1 MLSGNEKFY
10 TYRLHWT
17 SKTFRC
23 KRKRFYFSRNW
34 AWWSIINLSHI
45 QLETVKQILTLRYS
59 TNLHTLSP
67 KLLPENFRKKQINNN
82 TQEFVEKSIREK
94 ISQEISTNT
103 GKIGIS
109 LSSGID
115 STLVLALL
123 REEYPSS
130 EIESVSVKFSESVDE
145 TNTSKKISEKFRTN
159 HHVLEIDNFLEELPK
174 AISIVKQPFW
184 DLHWYYL
191 VKKMKTLTNI
201 FFSGDGGDELFGGYT
216 FRYKKFLELTN
227 ENSTRHEKV
236 IAYLNCHERDWVPD
250 QEAVFDRSNQF
261 NWNNIYEIL
270 EPYFDNTLPRLTQVF
285 LADYN
290 GKLIHNMQ
298 PLYKS
303 IHDYFSI
310 KNITPIQNKELIQH
324 SCLLGN
330 GQKYNPKSNLGKIVL
345 VNILEKYNLKY
356 LVSPKKQGFSVNT
369 TNLWNS
375 YGKKIFL
382 HFFDKSR
389 LIEDKIINS
398 DWIEKYISKNDLD
411 IRYVNKFLGIFAL
424 EIWYRLIITKEMN
437 DNEKLQI

>member
-1 MLSGNEKFY
+1 MY
-10 TYRLHWT
+10 
-17 SKTFRC
+17 
-23 KRKRFYFSRNW
+23 
-34 AWWSIINLSHI
+34 
-45 QLETVKQILTLRYS
+45 
-59 TNLHTLSP
+59 P
-67 KLLPENFRKKQINNN
+67 KLLPENFHKKHVDNNPE
-82 TQEFVEKSIREK
+82 EFVEKSIRKK
-94 ISQEISTNT
+94 ISQEIQTNT

-130 EIESVSVKFSESVDE
+130 EIESISVKFSKSIDE
-145 TNTSKKISEKFRTN
+145 TNESKKISEKFQTN
-159 HHVLEIDNFLEELPK
+159 HHTLEIDNFLEELPK

-191 VKKMKTLTNI
+191 VKKMKTLTNV

-227 ENSTRHEKV
+227 ENSTTHEKIV
-236 IAYLNCHERDWVPD
+236 AYLNCHERDWVPD
-250 QEAVFDRSNQF
+250 QESVFGSMSQF
-261 NWNNIYEIL
+261 SWNSIYKIL
-270 EPYFDNTLPRLTQVF
+270 KPFFDNTLPRLTQVF

-310 KNITPIQNKELIQH
+310 KNITPIQNEELIQY
-324 SCLLGN
+324 SCSLKN
-330 GQKYNPKSNLGKIVL
+330 EQKYDFKSNLGKTIL
-345 VNILEKYNLKY
+345 VNILGKYNLKS
-356 LVSPKKQGFSVNT
+356 LTSLKKQGFSVNT

-382 HFFDKSR
+382 YYFDKSR

-411 IRYVNKFLGIFAL
+411 IRYINKFLGIFAL

-437 DNEKLQI
+437 DNEKLQT